1 MEGYI
6 LTWTNFIKGWRLRYL
21 ILDEKENMLILNYKK
36 TENKKKS
43 KYIEIKNNSNIID
56 DKKTKFSFRNSGE
69 NLIYFKAK
77 TKEEKDNWILNLNNK
92 INSLNNNEV
101 EKDKDK
107 DKEVDK
113 EKNININIISNTNT
127 IGSNYYI
134 KIK

>member
-77 TKEEKDNWILNLNNK
+77 TKEEKDNWINKLNDK
-92 INSLNNNEV
+92 INSLKNYDANK
-101 EKDKDK
+101 EK
-107 DKEVDK
+107 DK
-113 EKNININIISNTNT
+113 EKNTNINTNINTNT
-127 IGSNYYI
+127 NINNIESNQ
-134 KIK
+134 K